1 MPNTPMKEGYHEKA
15 ELSFTLFVGGKVL
28 LSALILFTEGTSTTE
43 EGTLE
48 SSWIFFGFFPR
59 HVVYCALAGL
69 IFPWCRFIVLS
80 RDYFLFFYIYLDCF
94 FMYYC

>member
-80 RDYFLFFYIYLDCF
+80 RDYFLFFYFLIF
-94 FMYYC
+94 I

>member
-48 SSWIFFGFFPR
+48 SSWIFFWILSTPCGLLCTCWINLSLVQIHCSFTRLFF
-59 HVVYCALAGL
+59 
-69 IFPWCRFIVLS
+69 I
-80 RDYFLFFYIYLDCF
+80 FLFFNIFLDCF
-94 FMYYC
+94 